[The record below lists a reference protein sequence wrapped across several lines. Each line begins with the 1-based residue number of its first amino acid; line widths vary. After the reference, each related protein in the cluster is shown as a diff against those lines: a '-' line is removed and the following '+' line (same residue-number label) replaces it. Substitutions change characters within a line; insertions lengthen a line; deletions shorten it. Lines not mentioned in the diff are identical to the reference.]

1 MTTNIQ
7 YLSQEKINELK
18 AELNDLKTKKRKEI
32 TESLEFAKSL
42 GDLSENAEYQE
53 AREMQAN
60 VEQRISD
67 LEAILK
73 DAIIVS
79 TNHKDIVGMGS
90 TVIVKVEPGKE
101 TKEFQVVGSEEAN
114 VLVGKISNL
123 SPLGTALVGKKVGST
138 VTVNTP
144 KGAVQYKILEVK

>member
-7 YLSQEKINELK
+7 YLSQEKLNELRAELNELK
-18 AELNDLKTKKRKEI
+18 TVKRKEV

-60 VEQRISD
+60 CEQRITD
-67 LEAILK
+67 LETILK
-73 DAIIVS
+73 DAIVVS
-79 TNHKDIVGMGS
+79 SDNKGIVGMGS
-90 TVIVKVEPGKE
+90 VVVVKTEPGNEK
-101 TKEFQVVGSEEAN
+101 KEFQVVGSEETN
-114 VLVGKISNL
+114 VLAGKISNL
-123 SPLGTALVGKKVGST
+123 SPLGMALVGKKVGST

-144 KGAVQYKILEVK
+144 KGATQYKIVEIK

>member
-1 MTTNIQ
+1 MTKNIQ

-18 AELNDLKTKKRKEI
+18 AELENLKTVKRKEI

-60 VEQRISD
+60 VEQRIMD
-67 LEAILK
+67 LEEILK
-73 DAIIVS
+73 EAVVVS
-79 TNHKDIVGMGS
+79 TDHRGVVGMGS
-90 TVIVKVEPGKE
+90 VVVVKVGSDKE

-114 VLVGKISNL
+114 VIVGKISNL
-123 SPLGTALVGKKVGST
+123 SPIGTALMGKKVGAT
-138 VTVNTP
+138 VTINTP
-144 KGAVQYKILEVK
+144 KGVVEYKIVEIK